1 MLVIE
6 ASSMPGIIECAWYGA
21 MRYVCASVRV
31 EIDAVP
37 AMDDGWHLPRVAA
50 QARASRGWQAW
61 QRDAQFSRVAR
72 PPLFFH
78 HGPSTRKNASS
89 DLPLSWRFRSRP
101 RTNHPSSKTIIT
113 RAASAASMMR

>member
-1 MLVIE
+1 
-6 ASSMPGIIECAWYGA
+6 

-37 AMDDGWHLPRVAA
+37 AMDDGWHLPGVAA

-78 HGPSTRKNASS
+78 HGPSLEKTPAQTSHLAGDS
-89 DLPLSWRFRSRP
+89 EAGPEQTIPLLK
-101 RTNHPSSKTIIT
+101 PSS
-113 RAASAASMMR
+113 RGPPQRLP